1 MNCFCF
7 LRNASV
13 PLEDGDTAYKRRFAK
28 DFDGPLIAF
37 GSEISYLPI
46 RLKDKKRTHA
56 SSSKDLPG
64 IFLGYEQQA
73 GGWFSG
79 NLCVVD
85 WEEMFDASSIESI
98 HIKTTKHQEVT
109 QITNKVPDGMK
120 SVFYSPTW
128 I

>member
-7 LRNASV
+7 LRNVSV

-46 RLKDKKRTHA
+46 RFKDKKRTHA
-56 SSSKDLPG
+56 FSSKDLPG

-73 GGWFSG
+73 GGGFSG
-79 NLCVVD
+79 NLLVVD
-85 WEEMFDASSIESI
+85 WEEMFGAPTIGSI
-98 HIKTTKHQEVT
+98 HIKVIKHQEVT
-109 QITNKVPDGMK
+109 QITNTVPTGTA
-120 SVFYSPTW
+120 SVFYSPGY
-128 I
+128 